1 MWDPT
6 CAHRGAEITQKNH
19 LKTLLLDSFF
29 EEGWDVWARL
39 VGVWVVC
46 RRVFGVYA
54 ALLAS
59 STFRPNARSQITNNG
74 GL

>member
-1 MWDPT
+1 MPT
-6 CAHRGAEITQKNH
+6 SSYVAEIRNYTETEKPPENPP
-19 LKTLLLDSFF
+19 TRFVF

-54 ALLAS
+54 ALLAF
-59 STFRPNARSQITNNG
+59 STHFGQMRALKWRFVS
-74 GL
+74 